1 MASAAEPGSSGEAA
15 QAMKKRVWRVELEP
29 DDGIMVMQGE
39 NLVVPLMLSSD
50 RTRELALYLDPD
62 DREQLRNLL
71 DRCDPRV

>member
-1 MASAAEPGSSGEAA
+1 
-15 QAMKKRVWRVELEP
+15 MKKRVWRVELEP

-62 DREQLRNLL
+62 DRKQLRNLL